1 MDHSGHNMPGHHM
14 APNPVLTARDAT
26 TDSQPVVTGPES
38 LHSMTM
44 KMYFHIGFEKDV
56 LFAGWDADTEIKMI
70 GTVAAVFLLALVFEW
85 IKFYRIRYSQLASIV
100 PAVVRN
106 RGLGTANGSSQ
117 SSGESRH
124 SRWLSLPRLIESL
137 LYAVQ
142 VAISFTLMLLVMTF
156 NVWIL
161 LGTVLGMMTGYAL
174 FASSSRLMP
183 GNNSEDCCT

>member
-1 MDHSGHNMPGHHM
+1 MPGHHM
-14 APNPVLTARDAT
+14 APNPVLTGRDAI
-26 TDSQPVVTGPES
+26 TDSQPVVTGPDS

-44 KMYFHIGFEKDV
+44 RMYFHIGFEKD
-56 LFAGWDADTEIKMI
+56 LLIAGWDVDTEIKMI

-85 IKFYRIRYSQLASIV
+85 IKFYRIRYSQLAAIV

-117 SSGESRH
+117 SSGDSSR

-161 LGTVLGMMTGYAL
+161 LGTVFGMMTGYAL